1 MELNV
6 LAMHLEKE
14 VMNVI
19 RLTGMSN
26 SLVHGIQILA
36 RLLYKIFL
44 IDLEDQ
50 MLFGL
55 EPIVR
60 VIP

>member
-36 RLLYKIFL
+36 RLRYKIFL

>member
-6 LAMHLEKE
+6 LVMHLEKE
-14 VMNVI
+14 DMSVI

-36 RLLYKIFL
+36 RLRYKIFL

>member
-1 MELNV
+1 MGLNALV
-6 LAMHLEKE
+6 MRLEKE
-14 VMNVI
+14 GMNVI

-36 RLLYKIFL
+36 RLRYKIFL

>member
-1 MELNV
+1 MRLEEEDTNV
-6 LAMHLEKE
+6 LQL
-14 VMNVI
+14 I
-19 RLTGMSN
+19 GMSN

-36 RLLYKIFL
+36 RLRYKIFL

>member
-1 MELNV
+1 MELNALV
-6 LAMHLEKE
+6 MRLEKE
-14 VMNVI
+14 GMNVI

-36 RLLYKIFL
+36 RLRYKIFL

>member
-6 LAMHLEKE
+6 SVMRLEE
-14 VMNVI
+14 EDTNVLQLI
-19 RLTGMSN
+19 GMSN

-36 RLLYKIFL
+36 RLRYKIFL